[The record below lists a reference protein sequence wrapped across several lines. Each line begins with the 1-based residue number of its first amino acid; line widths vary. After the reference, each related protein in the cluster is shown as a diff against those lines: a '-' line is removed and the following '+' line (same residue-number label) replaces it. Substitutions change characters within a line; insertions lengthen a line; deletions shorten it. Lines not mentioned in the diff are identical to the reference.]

1 MTDCPRRARRVQ
13 LSTPGSSEKM
23 MQKASESKADH
34 VFLDLE
40 DAVAP
45 SQKRDAR
52 KKIVQALKTLNW
64 KGKTICVRIND
75 LTTEYAFEDIIEVVE
90 GAGEHLDTIMMTKVM
105 TPADVLFAA
114 KLLHQLE
121 KKLKL
126 KRRIGLE
133 ALIEEVEGL
142 QNVDAIAK
150 CTPRLECL
158 VFGMGDFS
166 ASMGVTNKNV
176 GDSDGYPGDLWHYAR
191 FRLVMACRAAGIDPV
206 DGPFADFKNPETY
219 REECRRSMILGCVG
233 KWAIHPSQI
242 EHALEI
248 YSPKPEDVARARKL
262 EKAYA
267 EAEAQGLGAI
277 NVEGVMVEVASI
289 RILRHPVLN
298 QSDPSG
304 MSSPPAARPMKRA
317 FVPVASMFA
326 IQVMISLSVLSLG
339 VMMPVV

>member
-1 MTDCPRRARRVQ
+1 MTDRPRRARRVQ

-23 MQKASESKADH
+23 IQKAAESKADH

-45 SQKRDAR
+45 SQKREAR
-52 KKIVQALKTLNW
+52 KKIVAGLKSLDW
-64 KGKTICVRIND
+64 GKKTRCVRIND

-90 GAGEHLDTIMMTKVM
+90 GAGEHLDTIMMTKVL
-105 TPADVLFAA
+105 TPADVLFAD

-126 KRRIGLE
+126 RRRIGLE
-133 ALIEEVEGL
+133 ALIEEVEGM
-142 QNVDAIAK
+142 QNVDAIAA

-176 GDSDGYPGDLWHYAR
+176 GETDGYPGDIWHYAR

-206 DGPFADFKNPETY
+206 DGPFADFRNPDAY
-219 REECRRSMILGCVG
+219 REECKRSMILGCVG

-242 EHALEI
+242 GIALDV
-248 YSPKPEDVARARKL
+248 YSPKKEDVERARML

-267 EAEAQGLGAI
+267 EAEAKGLGAI
-277 NVEGVMVEVASI
+277 NVDGIMVDVASI
-289 RILRHPVLN
+289 RILRNTVLN
-298 QSDPSG
+298 KADLFG
-304 MSSPPAARPMKRA
+304 M
-317 FVPVASMFA
+317 
-326 IQVMISLSVLSLG
+326 
-339 VMMPVV
+339 

>member
-1 MTDCPRRARRVQ
+1 MTDRPRRARRVQ

-64 KGKTICVRIND
+64 TGKTRCVRIND

-105 TPADVLFAA
+105 TPADILFAD

-126 KRRIGLE
+126 KNRIGLE
-133 ALIEEVEGL
+133 ALIEEVEGM

-150 CTPRLECL
+150 STPRLECL

-176 GDSDGYPGDLWHYAR
+176 GETDGYPGDIWHYAR
-191 FRLVMACRAAGIDPV
+191 FRLIMACRAAGIDPV
-206 DGPFADFKNPETY
+206 DGPFADFKNPDAY
-219 REECRRSMILGCVG
+219 REECRRSMIR
-233 KWAIHPSQI
+233 A
-242 EHALEI
+242 ALASGRSI
-248 YSPKPEDVARARKL
+248 PRRSSMRWSSTRRSPK
-262 EKAYA
+262 
-267 EAEAQGLGAI
+267 
-277 NVEGVMVEVASI
+277 
-289 RILRHPVLN
+289 
-298 QSDPSG
+298 
-304 MSSPPAARPMKRA
+304 MSRGQESSRRPMPRPRPRA
-317 FVPVASMFA
+317 WAPSTSTASWSTSPRSA
-326 IQVMISLSVLSLG
+326 SCATRS
-339 VMMPVV
+339 

>member
-1 MTDCPRRARRVQ
+1 M
-13 LSTPGSSEKM
+13 
-23 MQKASESKADH
+23 
-34 VFLDLE
+34 
-40 DAVAP
+40 
-45 SQKRDAR
+45 
-52 KKIVQALKTLNW
+52 QALKTLNW
-64 KGKTICVRIND
+64 AGKTRCVRIND

-105 TPADVLFAA
+105 TPADVLFAD

-121 KKLKL
+121 KKLQL

-133 ALIEEVEGL
+133 ALIEEVEGM

-176 GDSDGYPGDLWHYAR
+176 GESDGYPGDIWHYAR

-206 DGPFADFKNPETY
+206 DGPFADFRNPDAY

-248 YSPKPEDVARARKL
+248 YSPKAEDIVRARKL

-267 EAEAQGLGAI
+267 EAEAKGLGAI
-277 NVEGVMVEVASI
+277 NVDGIMVDVASI
-289 RILRHPVLN
+289 RILRNTVLN
-298 QSDPSG
+298 KADLYG
-304 MSSPPAARPMKRA
+304 
-317 FVPVASMFA
+317 
-326 IQVMISLSVLSLG
+326 L
-339 VMMPVV
+339 